1 MKDHLKDAINV
12 GSKISTLANYLD
24 DTNTSQRLCS
34 VLLNEFNYLLWS
46 RAITIVLG
54 RRFKLGFIN
63 GSTIS
68 PEVNDP
74 KYKAWLSKDQL
85 VMSWILNSIERN
97 LAKIFSFSES
107 SLDLWDA
114 IRDIYGNQNNSVRIF
129 QIHREVANL
138 HQEGKPFCSANR
150 KL

>member
-1 MKDHLKDAINV
+1 MKDHLKYAINV

-54 RRFKLGFIN
+54 GRFKLGFIN

-74 KYKAWLSKDQL
+74 KYEAWLSKDQL

-129 QIHREVANL
+129 QIHREVTNL
-138 HQEGKPFCSANR
+138 QQEGKPFCSANR

>member
-1 MKDHLKDAINV
+1 
-12 GSKISTLANYLD
+12 
-24 DTNTSQRLCS
+24 
-34 VLLNEFNYLLWS
+34 
-46 RAITIVLG
+46 
-54 RRFKLGFIN
+54 LGFIN
-63 GSTIS
+63 GSTFS

-74 KYKAWLSKDQL
+74 KYEAWLSKDQL
-85 VMSWILNSIERN
+85 IMSWILNSIERN
-97 LAKIFSFSES
+97 LAKIFSLSES

-114 IRDIYGNQNNSVRIF
+114 IHDIYGNQNNSVRIF